1 MGIQTERRDP
11 PKATSAGLAPL
22 RVLIV
27 DDAPSTRT
35 FLRAVLEHCDQ
46 FDVVGEADDGGMAIE
61 KAGALQP
68 DLVLL
73 DISMPAVSG
82 AGALKGI
89 LEVAPTTMVIIVSGA
104 GQAVGQPLLDAG
116 ASAFVPKGIAPF
128 ELLSRLGSIMGRP
141 VSIDSLDPLI
151 RLHGVNGSLDS
162 GRISRGNRV
171 QRAVVFAV
179 DPLERHMLGK
189 VIELCDVS
197 VLAETESVV
206 TLRAVV
212 EASRPEVVVLEL
224 PTGRL
229 MDVSILGEVHQASPD
244 TALIAYGENEE
255 WRQEALAGGATVFVL
270 KPRIDELVDQ
280 IHVLTSP
287 G

>member
-11 PKATSAGLAPL
+11 PKATSADLAPL

-27 DDAPSTRT
+27 DDAASTRT

-46 FDVVGEADDGGMAIE
+46 FEVVGEADDGGTAIE
-61 KAGALQP
+61 QAGALQP

-104 GQAVGQPLLDAG
+104 GPAIGQPLLAAG
-116 ASAFVPKGIAPF
+116 AAAFVPKGIAPF

-141 VSIDSLDPLI
+141 VSIDTLDPLI
-151 RLHGVNGSLDS
+151 RLHDVSGGLGSARTL
-162 GRISRGNRV
+162 RGNQV

-179 DPLERHMLGK
+179 DPLERHMIRK
-189 VIELCDVS
+189 VVELCHVS
-197 VLAETESVV
+197 VLAETEVAG
-206 TLRAVV
+206 TLSALL
-212 EASRPEVVVLEL
+212 SR
-224 PTGRL
+224 
-229 MDVSILGEVHQASPD
+229 HPD
-244 TALIAYGENEE
+244 
-255 WRQEALAGGATVFVL
+255 
-270 KPRIDELVDQ
+270 PRSWSWSSQPDD
-280 IHVLTSP
+280 
-287 G
+287 